1 MSKIMVVANEIPY
14 PPHRNGVC
22 STLYNFIRC
31 WYEMGHEVSIKY
43 LTTREIEY
51 EQALKEKYNV
61 ECECL
66 ELLGKEVLGKING
79 KFVIKPRNC
88 WWIETRRCKK
98 IQTQGYQYLVLGSFQ
113 AASVINCIERT
124 KTCRVIFFEADSL
137 SMFYKRNMAEAK
149 SFLRKLYLFTQ
160 KKCIEHVE
168 KKLYQIC
175 DTTSF
180 VSSVDYE
187 YAQDKFANG
196 NFRVNRIACSVLADN
211 RKVVENEENK
221 ECFEIGFS
229 GIMDYSPNVLAVDYI
244 IEEIM
249 PCLDISGLNYRMHL
263 IGKNPLERW
272 KENQYYKDG
281 KLIITGFV
289 DNIDLYI
296 KRMDLYVSPLF
307 LGTGMKNKILQAMGI
322 GVPMICSEVSTEGI
336 SELVDGENY
345 IQCGKDTNEWRD
357 SILMLSKDCKM
368 RHMFSESCK
377 KIIQDVYS
385 WETSAKE
392 LLEE

>member
-31 WYEMGHEVSIKY
+31 WREMGHEVSIKY
-43 LTTREIEY
+43 LSTREIEY

-66 ELLGKEVLGKING
+66 ELLGKEVLGRING
-79 KFVIKPRNC
+79 SVVLKPRNC
-88 WWIETRRCKK
+88 WKIETKRCKR
-98 IQTQGYQYLVLGSFQ
+98 IEVEGYKYLVLGSLQ
-113 AASVINCIERT
+113 AASVIDYIEKP
-124 KTCRVIFFEADSL
+124 KTCRIIFFEADSL
-137 SMFYKRNMAEAK
+137 SMFYKRNMAETK
-149 SFLRKLYLFTQ
+149 NFLRKLYLCTQ
-160 KKCIEHVE
+160 KKCIERME
-168 KKLYQIC
+168 KALYQIC

-180 VSSVDYE
+180 VSGVDYE
-187 YAQDKFANG
+187 YAYKKYSNG
-196 NFRVNRIACSVLADN
+196 RFRVNRIACSVLDDN
-211 RKVVENEENK
+211 KKTVKEEHK
-221 ECFEIGFS
+221 EFFEIGFS
-229 GIMDYSPNVLAVDYI
+229 GIMDYAPNVLAVDYL

-249 PCLDISGLNYRMHL
+249 PFLDTKGLNYRMHI

-272 KENQYYKDG
+272 KETQYYKNG

-289 DNIDLYI
+289 DNIDGYI
-296 KRMDLYVSPLF
+296 KSMDLYVSPLF

-322 GVPMICSEVSTEGI
+322 GVPMICSRVSIEGI
-336 SELVDGENY
+336 SELVEGENY
-345 IQCGKDTNEWRD
+345 IQCGKSAKEWSD
-357 SILMLSKDCKM
+357 SILKLSKDYEM
-368 RHMFSESCK
+368 RSIFSERCK
-377 KIIQDVYS
+377 KIIQETYS